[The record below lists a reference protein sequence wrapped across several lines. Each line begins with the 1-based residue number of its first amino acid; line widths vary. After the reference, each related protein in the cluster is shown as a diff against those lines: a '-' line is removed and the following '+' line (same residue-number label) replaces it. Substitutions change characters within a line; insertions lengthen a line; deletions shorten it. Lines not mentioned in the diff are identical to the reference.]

1 MVTQFILRTWRVTLH
16 GKYDSSM
23 LCQSYLALILS
34 AVRFPKL
41 GKIYPNIILEGN
53 RAQICPHMCTWS
65 ISLIP
70 CLTCMPYQQ
79 NQPSEILCEA
89 SVQRNRICALRTQ
102 YSSRFRQQWG
112 SGCPSTLNPFS
123 ARICFR
129 YCPSGNY
136 RRWYGGLLH
145 SAANVSTG
153 TRLLSL
159 PPTQRQWVHAVK
171 SLLSVCV
178 TVCVRV
184 AVLIQYM
191 SIIIPFVHS
200 PDLSFC
206 LSSRVEFNSNKINEY
221 SYNMA
226 DCRKTPSVCFPFS
239 YQLTWNVR
247 FIFFHTKSYLYPAH
261 TKYINKTAGNKS
273 IQRWMVLKWWIP
285 YMLFLQ
291 PTAIQLAVINI
302 NRTSCKAQRGA
313 HGL

>member
-1 MVTQFILRTWRVTLH
+1 ME
-16 GKYDSSM
+16 KYDSSM

-34 AVRFPKL
+34 AVRFPEL
-41 GKIYPNIILEGN
+41 GKIYPNIILEGD

-70 CLTCMPYQQ
+70 CLTRMPYQQ
-79 NQPSEILCEA
+79 NQPSEILREA

-102 YSSRFRQQWG
+102 YSSRFPQQWG

-129 YCPSGNY
+129 YCPGGNY

-171 SLLSVCV
+171 SLLSVS
-178 TVCVRV
+178 VCVWPCSYSTCLSFFLSSTLRN
-184 AVLIQYM
+184 
-191 SIIIPFVHS
+191 
-200 PDLSFC
+200 LSFC
-206 LSSRVEFNSNKINEY
+206 LSSRAEFNSNEINEY

-226 DCRKTPSVCFPFS
+226 DRRKTPPVCFPFS
-239 YQLTWNVR
+239 YRLTWNVR
-247 FIFFHTKSYLYPAH
+247 FFFFSFHKIIFIFGSYKAH
-261 TKYINKTAGNKS
+261 K
-273 IQRWMVLKWWIP
+273 
-285 YMLFLQ
+285 
-291 PTAIQLAVINI
+291 
-302 NRTSCKAQRGA
+302 
-313 HGL
+313 